1 MAGAVQSDRWREGEK
16 KCLQELRAAGLNAH
30 PLPGS
35 GSGIRKGD
43 VRTGD
48 LLIEQKTT
56 DSASFSITETLLEKI
71 DIEGYQSGSRRGI
84 MRVTLGSDRSVYVVP
99 ADLMAEWLEYLA
111 YVNMVT

>member
-99 ADLMAEWLEYLA
+99 ADLMAEWLEHLA
-111 YVNMVT
+111 NDDIVT